1 MKKNKEKNYE
11 RIIQASITLFNQY
24 GEPYVSTNHIG
35 DYLSISP
42 GNIYY
47 YFRNKEE
54 IIAHIFK
61 RYENDLIELIE
72 LMTEKSPEI
81 QWSVQVALNYLNQIF
96 RVIWHY
102 RFLFTDISYLANKNE
117 HIKTLQLDYA
127 DKIKPILHR
136 YIDSCIK
143 SGFMQ
148 CSKVERDFIQD
159 NFWLVVRYW
168 YGYDKM
174 IRGELQEDSCLR
186 GSLQALSLV
195 KPYLKK
201 ADQEIVEQ
209 LYLTSRGSGF
219 LSQQQPEAD
228 IIAAATKE

>member
-102 RFLFTDISYLANKNE
+102 RFLFTDISSVSYTHL
-117 HIKTLQLDYA
+117 TL
-127 DKIKPILHR
+127 PTILR
-136 YIDSCIK
+136 
-143 SGFMQ
+143 
-148 CSKVERDFIQD
+148 V
-159 NFWLVVRYW
+159 
-168 YGYDKM
+168 
-174 IRGELQEDSCLR
+174 
-186 GSLQALSLV
+186 
-195 KPYLKK
+195 
-201 ADQEIVEQ
+201 
-209 LYLTSRGSGF
+209 
-219 LSQQQPEAD
+219 
-228 IIAAATKE
+228 

>member
-11 RIIQASITLFNQY
+11 RIIQASIALFNQH
-24 GEPYVSTNHIG
+24 GEPDISTNHIG

-54 IIAHIFK
+54 IIADIFK
-61 RYENDLIELIE
+61 RYENDLMKLVDEE
-72 LMTEKSPEI
+72 SPEV
-81 QWSVQVALNYLNQIF
+81 QWSVHVALHYIKQIF
-96 RVIWHY
+96 QVIWHY
-102 RFLFTDISYLANKNE
+102 RFLFTDISYLSNKNE
-117 HIKTLQLDYA
+117 RIKALQLDYA

-136 YIDSCIK
+136 YIDSCMR
-143 SGFMQ
+143 SGFIQ
-148 CSKVERDFIQD
+148 CSKVEQEFIQD
-159 NFWLVVRYW
+159 NLWLVVRCW

-174 IRGELQEDSCLR
+174 IHGELQEDSCSR

-209 LYLTSRGSGF
+209 LYFASRQSES
-219 LSQQQPEAD
+219 LLQQQPVAD
-228 IIAAATKE
+228 IIAVAIKE

>member
-24 GEPYVSTNHIG
+24 GEPYISTNHIG

-54 IIAHIFK
+54 IIADIFK
-61 RYENDLIELIE
+61 RYENDLMKLVDEG
-72 LMTEKSPEI
+72 SPEI
-81 QWSVQVALNYLNQIF
+81 QWSVRVALDYLNQIF

-102 RFLFTDISYLANKNE
+102 RFLFTDISYLSNKNE
-117 HIKTLQLDYA
+117 RIKALQLDYA

-136 YIDSCIK
+136 YIDSCMR

-148 CSKVERDFIQD
+148 CGEVEQGFIQD
-159 NFWLVVRYW
+159 NLWLVVRYW
-168 YGYDKM
+168 YGYEKM
-174 IRGELQEDSCLR
+174 IYGELQEDSCSR

-209 LYLTSRGSGF
+209 LYFTGRKSEF
-219 LSQQQPEAD
+219 LLQQRPVTDA
-228 IIAAATKE
+228 IVAATEE

>member
-72 LMTEKSPEI
+72 LMAEKSPEI

-102 RFLFTDISYLANKNE
+102 RFLFTDISYLTNKSE

-127 DKIKPILHR
+127 GKIKPILHR

>member
-1 MKKNKEKNYE
+1 MKKNKNYE
-11 RIIQASITLFNQY
+11 RIIQASIALFNQY

-54 IIAHIFK
+54 IIADIFK
-61 RYENDLIELIE
+61 RCENDLMKLVDEA
-72 LMTEKSPEI
+72 SPEV
-81 QWSVQVALNYLNQIF
+81 QWSVHVALNYLNQIF
-96 RVIWHY
+96 QVIWHY
-102 RFLFTDISYLANKNE
+102 RFLFTDISYLINKNE
-117 HIKTLQLDYA
+117 RIKALQLNYA
-127 DKIKPILHR
+127 GKIKPILHH
-136 YIDSCIK
+136 YIDSCMR
-143 SGFMQ
+143 SGFIQ
-148 CSKVERDFIQD
+148 CSKVEQNFIQD
-159 NFWLVVRYW
+159 NLWLVVRYW

-174 IRGELQEDSCLR
+174 IHGELQEDSCLR